1 MVKKK
6 QRERRRV
13 SKREIERGWA
23 NKGNKERMRLMAERS
38 WHSAIHSV
46 LGPRRTYV
54 RSLGYVVSCSL
65 GNRQLLP
72 SFLDRQWI
80 CVFLF
85 YFASSNI
92 FVLYFVI
99 AASSK
104 QRYGYSKNK
113 LVLSL
118 LALWRTIEH
127 LTIRT

>member
-1 MVKKK
+1 MGVLGMVKKK

-13 SKREIERGWA
+13 SKRGTETERGWA

-38 WHSAIHSV
+38 WHSAMHSV

-72 SFLDRQWI
+72 SFLDRHWI

-85 YFASSNI
+85 FFAYF
-92 FVLYFVI
+92 
-99 AASSK
+99 
-104 QRYGYSKNK
+104 
-113 LVLSL
+113 
-118 LALWRTIEH
+118 
-127 LTIRT
+127 